1 MIGKLL
7 GGRYRVVEILA
18 AGGFSQT
25 YIAEDSHRP
34 SNPRCVV
41 KHLMPASSDPSFLQN
56 ARRLFQAEAETLEN
70 LDKNDQIPRL
80 LAHFEENQEFYLVQ
94 DFIAGHPLSNE
105 LPLGHRWSESSV
117 VQLLQEVLVILE
129 FVHCHELIHRDVK
142 PSNLIR
148 RQQDNRL
155 VLIDFGSVKQA
166 WRQVVTATTGIP
178 TTIAIGTP
186 GYIPTEQGRGK
197 PRPNSDIY
205 ALGMIGIQ
213 ALTGLHPIKFQE
225 DAYTGEVLWQQ
236 HAQVSDV
243 LALILSRMVRYH
255 FKDRYQTAAEV
266 LEALQPL
273 INICSTIEQDV
284 EAEELSVQQPLI
296 DPAQVLSLLPQPE
309 ALPHQKTVLIAS
321 ARTADTRINSQATS
335 PATANCFSQ
344 LPLPAANSASNQQ
357 PEFLSPNVV
366 PNTATSISSAT
377 QLDLPANYSARPSSR
392 NQSHLIIGAS
402 ITALLLSIFA
412 GYTIYWQPRTK
423 ISSNLEQ
430 VENLKAAGQYQQC
443 IAQAIPMLQDA
454 QLYTNAQAL
463 LHECQFAQAKQLAAE
478 KNFPAAFSE
487 ANKLPQTAAQY
498 QEAQQL
504 IEQWFKSILEAA
516 TNQYQSG
523 KLNDAI
529 ATVEAVPATSP
540 VYQQAQ
546 EAIQKWQQEWDKN
559 NSYLQTAQN
568 ALNTGNWQQAIS
580 TAKKVRATPYWQQQ
594 ITAIVEQAEAKI
606 AASKSAVT
614 NQPTSAIPK
623 RASTPTNPKPVVSTT
638 PRQSTLA
645 PPRKLLRT
653 THTPGVS
660 VPRKLIRPVPP
671 KASIRTNLRRTNNTA
686 TPRGLARL
694 NRKPVSQTNTT
705 KRQNGSAPSKRSPG
719 WRVETR

>member
-25 YIAEDSHRP
+25 YIAEDTHRP

-117 VQLLQEVLVILE
+117 VQLLQEVLGILE
-129 FVHCHELIHRDVK
+129 FVHSHELIHRDVK

-166 WRQVVTATTGIP
+166 WRQVITTTTGIP

-213 ALTGLHPIKFQE
+213 ALTGVHPIKFQE
-225 DAYTGEVLWQQ
+225 DADTGEVLWQQ
-236 HAQVSDV
+236 HAQVSDA

-266 LEALQPL
+266 LQALQPL
-273 INICSTIEQDV
+273 INTCSTIQQHV

-296 DPAQVLSLLPQPE
+296 APAQVLSLSPQPE

-335 PATANCFSQ
+335 PANASCFRQ

-357 PEFLSPNVV
+357 PEFLSPNVI
-366 PNTATSISSAT
+366 PNTATSTSSAT
-377 QLDLPANYSARPSSR
+377 QLDLPATDSARPSSR

-402 ITALLLSIFA
+402 ITAVLLSIFA

-430 VENLKAAGQYQQC
+430 VENLKAAGQYHQC

-463 LHECQFAQAKQLAAE
+463 LHECQLAQAKQLAAE
-478 KNFPAAFSE
+478 KNFPAAISE
-487 ANKLPQTAAQY
+487 ANQLPQTAAQY

-504 IEQWFKSILEAA
+504 IEQWFNSILEAA
-516 TNQYQSG
+516 TNQYRLG

-546 EAIQKWQQEWDKN
+546 EAIQQWQQEWDKN
-559 NSYLQTAQN
+559 NSYLQAAQN

-606 AASKSAVT
+606 ATSKSAAT
-614 NQPTSAIPK
+614 SQPTSATPK
-623 RASTPTNPKPVVSTT
+623 QESAPTNPKPVVSTT
-638 PRQSTLA
+638 PRQSTPA
-645 PPRKLLRT
+645 PPRKLLGT

-660 VPRKLIRPVPP
+660 ASRKLIRPVPP
-671 KASIRTNLRRTNNTA
+671 KASIRTNLKRTNNTA
-686 TPRGLARL
+686 TPRGLARPT
-694 NRKPVSQTNTT
+694 R
-705 KRQNGSAPSKRSPG
+705 RQNGSAPSKRAPG